1 VNRLAFVAVIW
12 LGCTPPPPIATA
24 ADADRAHVPLAEL
37 SHGRDL
43 LIERCGGCHTVPGP
57 AAETRDKWPAQL
69 DDMAQ
74 RAGIDLA
81 QRHLIE
87 QYVLAMDLA
96 R

>member
-1 VNRLAFVAVIW
+1 MKRSVLVAMFW

-24 ADADRAHVPLAEL
+24 ADADRAHVPLEQL
-37 SHGRDL
+37 SQGRDL
-43 LIERCGGCHTVPGP
+43 LLRRCGGCHDVPRPGDEP
-57 AAETRDKWPAQL
+57 RDKWPAQM

-74 RAGIDLA
+74 RAGIDGG

-87 QYVLAMDLA
+87 QYLLAMDFA

>member
-1 VNRLAFVAVIW
+1 MKRLAFVALIL

-37 SHGRDL
+37 SQGRDL
-43 LIERCGGCHTVPGP
+43 LLQRCGGCHDVPRPGD
-57 AAETRDKWPAQL
+57 AARDKWPAL
-69 DDMAQ
+69 MDDMGQ
-74 RAGIDLA
+74 RAGIDRS